1 LHLGLDCDILSLNE
15 DEVVEVG
22 FAHFFVVWWIIGG
35 EVLVRNEERLSPG
48 AYPAL
53 SREEPA

>member
-1 LHLGLDCDILSLNE
+1 MRLGLDCDILSLNE
-15 DEVVEVG
+15 GEVVEVG

-35 EVLVRNEERLSPG
+35 EVLIRNEERLSSG

-53 SREEPA
+53 SGEEPA